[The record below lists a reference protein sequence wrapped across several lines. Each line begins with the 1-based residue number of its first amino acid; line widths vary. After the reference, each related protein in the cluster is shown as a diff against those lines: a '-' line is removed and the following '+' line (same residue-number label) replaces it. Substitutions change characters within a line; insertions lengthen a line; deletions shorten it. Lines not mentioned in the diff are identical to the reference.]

1 MVGGHKCGRFERSED
16 AKIQYSEGVMV
27 GGSEDARAQS
37 WEGVMVEGH
46 K

>member
-16 AKIQYSEGVMV
+16 VKIQCLERVMV
-27 GGSEDARAQS
+27 GGSEDAKAQS
-37 WEGVMVEGH
+37 WKGVMVEGH

>member
-16 AKIQYSEGVMV
+16 AKIQCLEGVMV
-27 GGSEDARAQS
+27 GGSEDAKAQS
-37 WEGVMVEGH
+37 WEGVMVGGH